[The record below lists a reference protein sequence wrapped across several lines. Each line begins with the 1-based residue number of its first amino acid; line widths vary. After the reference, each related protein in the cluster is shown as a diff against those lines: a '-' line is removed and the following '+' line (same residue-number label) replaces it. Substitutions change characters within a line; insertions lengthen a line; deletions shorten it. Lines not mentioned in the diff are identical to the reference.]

1 MNEYK
6 ENIIYE
12 GNLIT
17 YINGSKKIIK
27 KTYLIYSKREDC
39 FIDLI
44 ETLNPSLD
52 LLNPNIKDKD
62 EIEKKINSHKYSYKN
77 NDVNNTIIVDEES
90 LIIKVENKKK
100 GR

>member
-1 MNEYK
+1 MNKYK
-6 ENIIYE
+6 ENTIYE

-27 KTYLIYSKREDC
+27 KTFLIYSEKEDS

-44 ETLNPSLD
+44 EALNPSLD
-52 LLNPNIKDKD
+52 LLNPDIKNKE
-62 EIEKKINSHKYSYKN
+62 EIENNINSHKYPYKN
-77 NDVNNTIIVDEES
+77 NGINNTVIVDEES
-90 LIIKVENKKK
+90 LVIKVENKKK

>member
-1 MNEYK
+1 MNKYK
-6 ENIIYE
+6 ENTIYE

-27 KTYLIYSKREDC
+27 KTFLIYSEKEDS

-52 LLNPNIKDKD
+52 LLNPDIKNKE
-62 EIEKKINSHKYSYKN
+62 EIENNINSHKYPYKN
-77 NDVNNTIIVDEES
+77 NEINNTVIVDEES
-90 LIIKVENKKK
+90 LVIKVENKKK

>member
-1 MNEYK
+1 MNKYK
-6 ENIIYE
+6 ENTIYE

-27 KTYLIYSKREDC
+27 KTFLIYSEKEDS

-52 LLNPNIKDKD
+52 LLNPDIKNKE
-62 EIEKKINSHKYSYKN
+62 EIENNINSHKYPYKN
-77 NDVNNTIIVDEES
+77 NGINNTVIVDEES
-90 LIIKVENKKK
+90 LVIKVENKKK